1 MSLRYTLDNML
12 FGPVVYSVFLGVGR
26 LGYC

>member
-1 MSLRYTLDNML
+1 MSIRYTFDSML
-12 FGPVVYSVFLGVGR
+12 SGPVVYSVFLGVGR

>member
-1 MSLRYTLDNML
+1 MSIRYTFDNML
-12 FGPVVYSVFLGVGR
+12 AGPVVYSVFLGVGR